1 MRQIK
6 LTDGTVYHVDRCGA
20 ANDALYLNV
29 PDGDLPALVAV
40 FARPDLTARI
50 EHWIDGTEIDHI
62 TFEGYT
68 RLISASLSPTG
79 VSVILKNGGIEP

>member
-6 LTDGTVYHVDRCGA
+6 LTDGSTYPVDRCGA
-20 ANDALYLNV
+20 TSDTLYLNV
-29 PDGDLPALVAV
+29 PGGDMPALVAV

-62 TFEGYT
+62 TFEGYA

-79 VSVILKNGGIEP
+79 VSIILQKGAQ